1 MFLLVN
7 QGSSRRQTSKPNH
20 FQATRIT
27 SPHLA
32 ARASFPHGVHQQVCK
47 LDKSTRNSISFHPHV
62 IIIIEDQHR
71 NICFLKMNKR
81 RRTSSVASR
90 GTEDDPDD
98 VQPEPTKR
106 RRKLDPSDLC
116 QQLYDVLRNQKREDG
131 TLLCDAFIRVPKRR
145 QEPGYY
151 EVVSNPID
159 LLKVQ
164 QKLKTD
170 EYRDMDDLAADIQ
183 LMVNNAKAFY
193 MRTSPEY
200 KDATELWELCLTTKN
215 RIMDEYEDSEQKG
228 KIILKVGRL
237 ARKVTTRQDD
247 AEDTS
252 ESSTNPD
259 EESMQPYEDL
269 FAAVM
274 TATDPQDNNR
284 PLNTPFQLRPSKK
297 LYPEYYEVIENPVD
311 LKTVARRIQE
321 GAYASLIE
329 MERDLMLMCR
339 NACQFNEPGSQI
351 YKDAKLLKKIIVSA
365 AKKQESN
372 AGGMLPKS
380 MSTVTSTRSKR
391 GRSAV
396 QSLVAATAALAD
408 EDEDESDDEEED
420 VNDGE
425 ESDNPQWQLFQTIK
439 TAPNSQGVRMSEY
452 YWKLPSKR
460 NYPDYYKAIKNPI
473 SLYQIR
479 TKIKK
484 GEYGTVSEVAGD
496 MNIMF
501 ENAKKYNV
509 HTSRLYKCAA
519 KLQKIM
525 QEKVQELLEFDQDS
539 ESDSDSENNLQ
550 QPKLIKRASNVL
562 TRGKYKDNVPLKKRL
577 HVLVKCVMEYVCED
591 GRQPMLMFME
601 KPSKKLYADYYQ
613 IIQEPIDMLGIE
625 ANIKAEKYQSENE
638 LIADFK
644 LMFNNCR
651 QYNEEGSL
659 IYEDANVLEKVL
671 MDKVK
676 ELGPLSES
684 GKPVKSAASTP
695 TRNVGR
701 PKKVVPLHVQK
712 LRTMYDT
719 IKEYHDTKGRQLS
732 QIFMKLP
739 NKNEYPDYYE
749 VIKQPMNM
757 EKIASIL
764 KNNGYDSLDELVSDF
779 ILMFDNAC
787 KYNEPDSQI
796 YKDALILQRLVLQT
810 KVQLS
815 EDDESVPD
823 VAAAVQE
830 ILATIFTALYN
841 HQDEEGRCY
850 SDSMAELPEH
860 DIIDGK
866 KVRGLSLDLI
876 KRRLDRGAYKRLDR
890 FQEDVFTCLER
901 ARKLSRS
908 DSQPFEDSVELQA
921 FFLRTR
927 DDVTRSGDL
936 LHSPALNYTLLNLSE
951 QVADL
956 KRAKLQQELS
966 LPQEEESCDASDVK
980 DVGNVSN
987 VGNTVSGGGVAM
999 SFNQEVYRP
1008 GDFVYVEPTE
1018 RGMELSVM
1026 LIERLWTNAEGQQ
1039 MLYGNVFYRPS
1050 ETYHVASRKFIEKEL
1065 FKSDSHLAVPLAKVA
1080 GRCSVLS
1087 VKDYFRMR
1095 PEGFPEKDVYVCE
1108 SRYSTKARA
1117 FKKIKVWNFDPEHLK
1132 LVPRER
1138 PLETKRVVSVYKE
1151 RLEKH
1156 KEEIA
1161 ELEEGEKL
1169 IEKEKPNVITFNSD
1183 DMENTYFEQYNTCV
1197 GPIKT
1202 GDFVYVATDGGRQQI
1217 SQVDTIWSTKDG
1229 KCFFKGPWLLMPP
1242 EIPHAPTKLFY
1253 KQEIFLSTV
1262 DGTHP
1267 IVAIVGKCAV
1277 LDYGEYVCSRPTEI
1291 PEDDVFICESTYD
1304 EGKNLM
1310 RKLGTEGLKKFNHS
1324 SEVTD
1329 DEIYFFRRP
1338 INPPKEASPLLPKL
1352 ESDILNMGVG
1362 LGVGVGVGVGEDSMD
1377 AGGPPSVG
1385 STEAQPI
1392 LSNIQT
1398 PVSAK
1403 KKATGK
1409 KLVTGYILYSSKM
1422 RTQIT
1427 QNNPESS
1434 FGEIS
1439 RIVGNEW
1446 RKLPAGEKQAWE
1458 ERAIKMNEDGGQIV
1472 NKPVAVMGVGPQPD
1486 QVFECCWDGC
1496 DWQFED
1502 MTDCIDHC
1510 IAEQN
1515 GHVQASFANATA
1527 DVEFQ
1532 CQWRGCG
1539 RTKKSVPPFPSVQRL
1554 ARHVKEVHILKS
1566 NGRVVPPAERSKNYM
1581 ASKGPTILPPM
1592 ETETSAAATQT
1603 SGVPAVKQPEPVFIT
1618 VPPRPSRVLHSD
1630 AYLRYIE
1637 GLNTENRY
1645 ISNWDKQMNAS
1656 AENTQIPDVAKLP
1669 AEWLGNGVG
1678 NHGNVVNALWTLR
1691 DMMMRDVLAINKS
1704 L

>member
-1 MFLLVN
+1 MRSAIYL
-7 QGSSRRQTSKPNH
+7 R
-20 FQATRIT
+20 
-27 SPHLA
+27 
-32 ARASFPHGVHQQVCK
+32 
-47 LDKSTRNSISFHPHV
+47 
-62 IIIIEDQHR
+62 
-71 NICFLKMNKR
+71 MNKR

-90 GTEDDPDD
+90 GTEDDGDD
-98 VQPEPTKR
+98 TPPEPTKR
-106 RRKLDPSDLC
+106 RKKLDPSDLC
-116 QQLYDVLRNQKREDG
+116 QQLYEILRNQKKEDG
-131 TLLCDAFIRVPKRR
+131 SLLCDAFIRVPKRR

-200 KDATELWELCLTTKN
+200 KDATELWELCINTKN
-215 RIMDEYEDSEQKG
+215 RIMEEYEEPEPKG
-228 KIILKVGRL
+228 KLILKVGRL

-252 ESSTNPD
+252 ESSTNLD
-259 EESMQPYEDL
+259 EETMQLFEDL

-274 TATDPQDNNR
+274 TATDPTDNNR
-284 PLNTPFQLRPSKK
+284 PLHIMFQLKPSKK
-297 LYPEYYEVIENPVD
+297 LYPEYYDVIETPID
-311 LKTVARRIQE
+311 LKTIARKIQE
-321 GAYASLIE
+321 GAYSSLGDIE
-329 MERDLMLMCR
+329 KDLMLMCR

-351 YKDAKLLKKIIVSA
+351 YKDAKLLKKIITA
-365 AKKQESN
+365 AARRQDSGFGSGIKI
-372 AGGMLPKS
+372 ATTAP
-380 MSTVTSTRSKR
+380 STRSKR
-391 GRSAV
+391 GSRTMA
-396 QSLVAATAALAD
+396 QSLIAQTASLRD
-408 EDEDESDDEEED
+408 EDDESDDEEEEPAET
-420 VNDGE
+420 E
-425 ESDNPQWQLFQTIK
+425 EADNPQWQLFQTIR
-439 TAPNSQGVRMSEY
+439 TAPNNQGVRMSEY
-452 YWKLPSKR
+452 FWKLPSKR
-460 NYPDYYKAIKNPI
+460 LYPDYYKTIKNPI
-473 SLYQIR
+473 SLLQIR

-484 GEYGTVSEVAGD
+484 CEYGTVSEVAGD

-501 ENAKKYNV
+501 ENAKKYNM
-509 HTSRLYKCAA
+509 HTSRLYKCAV

-539 ESDSDSENNLQ
+539 DSDSESENSSQ
-550 QPKLIKRASNVL
+550 QPKLIKRASNLL
-562 TRGKYKDNVPLKKRL
+562 TRGKYKDNIPLKKRL
-577 HVLVKCVMEYVCED
+577 YALVKCVIEYCED

-601 KPSKKLYADYYQ
+601 KPSKKLYPDYYQ
-613 IIQEPIDMLGIE
+613 VIAEPIDMLAIE
-625 ANIKAEKYQSENE
+625 ANIKAEKYQNENE
-638 LIADFK
+638 LIQDFK

-659 IYEDANVLEKVL
+659 IYEDANILEKVL

-676 ELGPLSES
+676 ELGPLPDNPRS
-684 GKPVKSAASTP
+684 KSSASTP

-701 PKKVVPLHVQK
+701 PKKIVPLHLQK
-712 LRTMYDT
+712 LRTLYDT
-719 IKEYHDTKGRQLS
+719 IKDYHDAKGRQLS
-732 QIFMKLP
+732 LIFMKLP

-749 VIKQPMNM
+749 VIKQPIHM
-757 EKIASIL
+757 EKIASTL
-764 KNNGYDSLDELVSDF
+764 KNNGYDNLDELVSDF

-796 YKDALILQRLVLQT
+796 YKDALILQRLVLQS
-810 KVQLS
+810 KLQLS
-815 EDDESVPD
+815 EDEESVPD
-823 VAAAVQE
+823 VSAAVQE

-860 DIIDGK
+860 DIVDGK

-876 KRRLDRGAYKRLDR
+876 KRRLDRGVYKRLDR

-901 ARKLSRS
+901 ARRLSRT

-927 DDVTRSGDL
+927 DEVTRAGDL
-936 LHSPALNYTLLNLSE
+936 LHSPALNYTLLDLSA
-951 QVADL
+951 QVAEL
-956 KRAKLQQELS
+956 KRIKQQQELN
-966 LPQEEESCDASDVK
+966 LPNEEESCDGNETK
-980 DVGNVSN
+980 DSET
-987 VGNTVSGGGVAM
+987 NTDTNNADNGGSM
-999 SFNQEVYRP
+999 SFNQEVYRA
-1008 GDFVYVEPTE
+1008 GDFTYIEPTE
-1018 RGMELSVM
+1018 RGMEYSVV
-1026 LIERLWTNAEGQQ
+1026 LIERLWTNADGQQ
-1039 MLYGNVFYRPS
+1039 MLYGNLFYRPS
-1050 ETYHVASRKFIEKEL
+1050 ETYHVASRKFLDKEL
-1065 FKSDSHLAVPLAKVA
+1065 FKSDAHVAVPLAKVA
-1080 GRCSVLS
+1080 GRCCVLS
-1087 VKDYFRMR
+1087 VKDYFRMQ
-1095 PEGFPEKDVYVCE
+1095 PEGFLEKDVYVCE

-1117 FKKIKVWNFDPEHLK
+1117 FKKIKVWNFDPDHLT
-1132 LVPRER
+1132 LVPREK
-1138 PLETKRVVSVYKE
+1138 PLEPKRVISVYKE

-1169 IEKEKPNVITFNSD
+1169 MEKERPNVILYNPEDTES
-1183 DMENTYFEQYNTCV
+1183 TYYEQYSTCAGSV
-1197 GPIKT
+1197 KT

-1217 SQVDTIWSTKDG
+1217 AQVDAIWLTKDG
-1229 KCFFKGPWLLMPP
+1229 KCYFKGPWLLMPTDV
-1242 EIPHAPTKLFY
+1242 PHTPTKLFY
-1253 KQEIFLSTV
+1253 KQELFLSTV

-1267 IVAIVGKCAV
+1267 IVAIVGKCSV
-1277 LDYGEYVCSRPTEI
+1277 LDYGEYICSRPTEI
-1291 PEDDVFICESTYD
+1291 PEDDVYICESLYD
-1304 EGKNLM
+1304 ESKSLM
-1310 RKLGTEGLKKFNHS
+1310 KKLSQDGLKKFNHTS
-1324 SEVTD
+1324 AVTE

-1338 INPPKEASPLLPKL
+1338 INPAKVSSDVAQTQSQVKSITPSSAQFEMEASPLLPKL
-1352 ESDILNMGVG
+1352 EPDVLSMGVG

-1385 STEAQPI
+1385 STEAQPV
-1392 LSNIQT
+1392 LSNTQT
-1398 PVSAK
+1398 PVSTK
-1403 KKATGK
+1403 KKTAGK

-1458 ERAIKMNEDGGQIV
+1458 ERAIKMNEDGGQL
-1472 NKPVAVMGVGPQPD
+1472 KGTTTVGTNSTQD
-1486 QVFECCWDGC
+1486 VVYECCWDNC

-1515 GHVQASFANATA
+1515 GHVQSSFVNAPS
-1527 DVEFQ
+1527 DVEYQ

-1566 NGRVVPPAERSKNYM
+1566 HGRIIPPSERSRNYM
-1581 ASKGPTILPPM
+1581 PSKGPTVLPPM

-1603 SGVPAVKQPEPVFIT
+1603 SSLPATKQPEPMFVA

-1637 GLNTENRY
+1637 GLNVENRY
-1645 ISNWDKQMNAS
+1645 ISNWDKQMNANPD
-1656 AENTQIPDVAKLP
+1656 NTQIPDVTKLP

-1691 DMMMRDVLAINKS
+1691 NMMMRDVLAINKT

>member
-1 MFLLVN
+1 
-7 QGSSRRQTSKPNH
+7 
-20 FQATRIT
+20 
-27 SPHLA
+27 
-32 ARASFPHGVHQQVCK
+32 
-47 LDKSTRNSISFHPHV
+47 
-62 IIIIEDQHR
+62 
-71 NICFLKMNKR
+71 MNKR

-90 GTEDDPDD
+90 GTEDDGDD
-98 VQPEPTKR
+98 IPPEPTKR
-106 RRKLDPSDLC
+106 RKKIDPSDLC
-116 QQLYDVLRNQKREDG
+116 QQLYDVLRNQKKEDG

-151 EVVSNPID
+151 EVVTNPID

-200 KDATELWELCLTTKN
+200 KDATELWELCINTKN
-215 RIMDEYEDSEQKG
+215 RIMEEYEDPEPKG
-228 KIILKVGRL
+228 KLILKVGRL
-237 ARKVTTRQDD
+237 ARKATTKQED

-259 EESMQPYEDL
+259 EETMQQFEDL

-274 TATDPQDNNR
+274 TATDPADNNR
-284 PLNTPFQLRPSKK
+284 PLHTMFQLKPSKK
-297 LYPEYYEVIENPVD
+297 LYPEYYDVIETPVD
-311 LKTVARRIQE
+311 LKTVARKIQE
-321 GAYASLIE
+321 GAYSSITD
-329 MERDLMLMCR
+329 MEKDLMLMCR

-351 YKDAKLLKKIIVSA
+351 YKDAKLLKKIITA
-365 AKKQESN
+365 AARKQDIGLS
-372 AGGMLPKS
+372 
-380 MSTVTSTRSKR
+380 STVPKIATTAPSTRSKR
-391 GRSAV
+391 GSRTMA
-396 QSLVAATAALAD
+396 QSLIAQTATLPD
-408 EDEDESDDEEED
+408 EDEESDDEEDEPAET
-420 VNDGE
+420 E
-425 ESDNPQWQLFQTIK
+425 EADNPQWQLFQTIR
-439 TAPNSQGVRMSEY
+439 TAPNNQGVRMSEY
-452 YWKLPSKR
+452 FWKLPSKR
-460 NYPDYYKAIKNPI
+460 LYPDYYKTIKNPI
-473 SLYQIR
+473 SLLQIR

-501 ENAKKYNV
+501 ENAKKYNI
-509 HTSRLYKCAA
+509 HTSRLYKCAV

-525 QEKVQELLEFDQDS
+525 QEKVHELLEFDQDS
-539 ESDSDSENNLQ
+539 DSDSEFENSSH
-550 QPKLIKRASNVL
+550 QPKLIKRASNLL
-562 TRGKYKDNVPLKKRL
+562 TRGKYKDNIPLKKRL
-577 HVLVKCVMEYVCED
+577 YALVKCVIEYVCED

-601 KPSKKLYADYYQ
+601 KPSKKLYPDYYQ
-613 IIQEPIDMLGIE
+613 VIAEPIDMLAIE

-638 LIADFK
+638 LIQDFK

-659 IYEDANVLEKVL
+659 IYEDANTLERVL

-676 ELGPLSES
+676 ELGPLPETP
-684 GKPVKSAASTP
+684 KPTKSSASTP

-701 PKKVVPLHVQK
+701 PKKVVPLHLQK
-712 LRTMYDT
+712 LKTMYDT
-719 IKEYHDTKGRQLS
+719 IKDYHDAKGRQLS
-732 QIFMKLP
+732 LIFMKLP

-757 EKIASIL
+757 EKIASAL
-764 KNNGYDSLDELVSDF
+764 KNNGYENLDELVSDF

-810 KVQLS
+810 KLQLS
-815 EDDESVPD
+815 EDEESVPD
-823 VAAAVQE
+823 VSAAVQE

-860 DIIDGK
+860 DIVDGK
-866 KVRGLSLDLI
+866 KIRGLSLDLI
-876 KRRLDRGAYKRLDR
+876 KRRLDRGVYKRLDR

-901 ARKLSRS
+901 ARRLSRT

-927 DDVTRSGDL
+927 DEVTRGGDL
-936 LHSPALNYTLLNLSE
+936 LHSPALNYTLLDLSA
-951 QVADL
+951 QVAEL
-956 KRAKLQQELS
+956 KRVKQQQELS
-966 LPQEEESCDASDVK
+966 LPNEDESCDGNETKDSETNTNTEGSNSD
-980 DVGNVSN
+980 N
-987 VGNTVSGGGVAM
+987 GGSM
-999 SFNQEVYRP
+999 SFNQEVYRA
-1008 GDFVYVEPTE
+1008 GDFAYIEPTE
-1018 RGMELSVM
+1018 RGMEYSVV
-1026 LIERLWTNAEGQQ
+1026 LIERLWTNTE
-1039 MLYGNVFYRPS
+1039 
-1050 ETYHVASRKFIEKEL
+1050 
-1065 FKSDSHLAVPLAKVA
+1065 D
-1080 GRCSVLS
+1080 
-1087 VKDYFRMR
+1087 
-1095 PEGFPEKDVYVCE
+1095 
-1108 SRYSTKARA
+1108 
-1117 FKKIKVWNFDPEHLK
+1117 HLK
-1132 LVPRER
+1132 LIPREKS
-1138 PLETKRVVSVYKE
+1138 LEPKRVISVYKE

-1169 IEKEKPNVITFNSD
+1169 TEKERPNVILYNPD
-1183 DMENTYFEQYNTCV
+1183 DAENTYYEQYNTCAGSV
-1197 GPIKT
+1197 KT

-1217 SQVDTIWSTKDG
+1217 AQIDAIWSTKDG
-1229 KCFFKGPWLLMPP
+1229 KCYFKGPWLLMPA
-1242 EIPHAPTKLFY
+1242 EVPHAPTKLFY
-1253 KQEIFLSTV
+1253 KQELFLSTV

-1277 LDYGEYVCSRPTEI
+1277 LDYGEYICSRPTEI
-1291 PEDDVFICESTYD
+1291 PEDDVYICESLYD
-1304 EGKNLM
+1304 ESKSLM
-1310 RKLGTEGLKKFNHS
+1310 KKLGQEGLKKFNHNS
-1324 SEVTD
+1324 AVTE

-1338 INPPKEASPLLPKL
+1338 INPAKIPGDVAQTQNQVKSVTPSSAQFEMEASPLLPKL
-1352 ESDILNMGVG
+1352 EPDVLGMGVG

-1385 STEAQPI
+1385 SAEAQPV
-1392 LSNIQT
+1392 LSNTQT
-1398 PVSAK
+1398 PVSTK
-1403 KKATGK
+1403 KKNMPAYTFFVFAPFKLCHLTLERQLDVLPLKKTAGK

-1458 ERAIKMNEDGGQIV
+1458 ERAIKMNEDGGQLKGNNV
-1472 NKPVAVMGVGPQPD
+1472 SVGTNALQD
-1486 QVFECCWDGC
+1486 VVYECCWDNC

-1515 GHVQASFANATA
+1515 GHVQSSFINAAS

-1566 NGRVVPPAERSKNYM
+1566 NGRIIPPSERSKNYM

-1603 SGVPAVKQPEPVFIT
+1603 SNISGAKQPEPMFVA

-1637 GLNTENRY
+1637 ALNVENRY
-1645 ISNWDKQMNAS
+1645 ISNWDKQMNANPD
-1656 AENTQIPDVAKLP
+1656 NTQIPDVTKLP

-1691 DMMMRDVLAINKS
+1691 NMMMRDVLAINKT

>member
-1 MFLLVN
+1 MVRYIRMGNTLLL
-7 QGSSRRQTSKPNH
+7 T
-20 FQATRIT
+20 
-27 SPHLA
+27 
-32 ARASFPHGVHQQVCK
+32 
-47 LDKSTRNSISFHPHV
+47 
-62 IIIIEDQHR
+62 
-71 NICFLKMNKR
+71 MNKR

-90 GTEDDPDD
+90 GTEDDGDD
-98 VQPEPTKR
+98 IPREPTKR
-106 RRKLDPSDLC
+106 RKKLDPSDLC
-116 QQLYDVLRNQKREDG
+116 QQLYDVLRNQKKEDG

-151 EVVSNPID
+151 EVVTNPID

-200 KDATELWELCLTTKN
+200 KDATELWELCVNTKN
-215 RIMDEYEDSEQKG
+215 RIMEEYEDPEPKG
-228 KIILKVGRL
+228 KLILKVARL
-237 ARKVTTRQDD
+237 ARKATLKQED

-259 EESMQPYEDL
+259 EETMQQFEDL

-274 TATDPQDNNR
+274 TATDPADNNR
-284 PLNTPFQLRPSKK
+284 PLHTMFQLKPSKK
-297 LYPEYYEVIENPVD
+297 LYPEYYDVIETPVD
-311 LKTVARRIQE
+311 LKTVARKIQE
-321 GAYASLIE
+321 GAYNTISD
-329 MERDLMLMCR
+329 MEKDLMLMCR

-351 YKDAKLLKKIIVSA
+351 YKDAKLLKKIITA
-365 AKKQESN
+365 ATRKQDTGISSN
-372 AGGMLPKS
+372 IPKIA
-380 MSTVTSTRSKR
+380 TTAPSTRSKR
-391 GRSAV
+391 GSRTMA
-396 QSLVAATAALAD
+396 QSLIAQTASLPD
-408 EDEDESDDEEED
+408 EDEESDDEEEEPAET
-420 VNDGE
+420 E
-425 ESDNPQWQLFQTIK
+425 EADNPQWQLFQTIR
-439 TAPNSQGVRMSEY
+439 TAPNNQGVRMSEY
-452 YWKLPSKR
+452 FWKLPSKR
-460 NYPDYYKAIKNPI
+460 LYPDYYKMIKNPI
-473 SLYQIR
+473 SLLQIR

-501 ENAKKYNV
+501 ENAKKYNI
-509 HTSRLYKCAA
+509 HTSRLYKCAV

-539 ESDSDSENNLQ
+539 DSDSEFENSSH
-550 QPKLIKRASNVL
+550 QPKLIKRASNLL
-562 TRGKYKDNVPLKKRL
+562 TRGKYKDNIPLKKRL
-577 HVLVKCVMEYVCED
+577 YALVKCVMEYVCED

-601 KPSKKLYADYYQ
+601 KPSKKLYPDYYQ
-613 IIQEPIDMLGIE
+613 VIAEPIDMLAIE

-638 LIADFK
+638 LIQDFK

-659 IYEDANVLEKVL
+659 IYEDANTLERVL

-676 ELGPLSES
+676 ELGPLPDTP
-684 GKPVKSAASTP
+684 KPTKSSASTP

-701 PKKVVPLHVQK
+701 PKKVVPLHLQK
-712 LRTMYDT
+712 LKTMYDT
-719 IKEYHDTKGRQLS
+719 IKDYHDAKGRQLS
-732 QIFMKLP
+732 LIFMKLP

-757 EKIASIL
+757 EKIASTL
-764 KNNGYDSLDELVSDF
+764 KNNGYDNLDELVSDF

-810 KVQLS
+810 KLQLS
-815 EDDESVPD
+815 EDEESVPD
-823 VAAAVQE
+823 VSAAVQE

-860 DIIDGK
+860 DIIDEK

-876 KRRLDRGAYKRLDR
+876 KRRLDRGVYKRLDR

-901 ARKLSRS
+901 ARRLSRT

-927 DDVTRSGDL
+927 DEVTRGGDL
-936 LHSPALNYTLLNLSE
+936 LHSPALNYTLLDLST
-951 QVADL
+951 QVAEL
-956 KRAKLQQELS
+956 KRAKQQQELS
-966 LPQEEESCDASDVK
+966 LPNEDESCDGNEAKDAETNTSTERNNSD
-980 DVGNVSN
+980 N
-987 VGNTVSGGGVAM
+987 GGSM
-999 SFNQEVYRP
+999 SFNQEVYRA
-1008 GDFVYVEPTE
+1008 GDFAYIEPTE
-1018 RGMELSVM
+1018 RGMEYSVV

-1039 MLYGNVFYRPS
+1039 MLYGNLFYRPS
-1050 ETYHVASRKFIEKEL
+1050 ETYHVASRKFLDKEL
-1065 FKSDSHLAVPLAKVA
+1065 FKSDAHVAVPLAKVA
-1080 GRCSVLS
+1080 GRCCVLS
-1087 VKDYFRMR
+1087 VKDYFRMQ
-1095 PEGFPEKDVYVCE
+1095 PEGFIEKDVYVCE

-1117 FKKIKVWNFDPEHLK
+1117 FKKIKVWNFDPDHLK
-1132 LVPRER
+1132 LISREK
-1138 PLETKRVVSVYKE
+1138 PLEPKRVISVYKE

-1169 IEKEKPNVITFNSD
+1169 TEKERPNVILYNPEDT
-1183 DMENTYFEQYNTCV
+1183 ENTYYEQYNTCAGSV
-1197 GPIKT
+1197 KT

-1217 SQVDTIWSTKDG
+1217 AQIDAIWSTKDG
-1229 KCFFKGPWLLMPP
+1229 KCYFKGPWLLMPA
-1242 EIPHAPTKLFY
+1242 EVPHTPTKLFY
-1253 KQEIFLSTV
+1253 KQELFLSTV

-1277 LDYGEYVCSRPTEI
+1277 LDYGEYICSRPTEI
-1291 PEDDVFICESTYD
+1291 PEDDIYICESLYD
-1304 EGKNLM
+1304 ESKSLM
-1310 RKLGTEGLKKFNHS
+1310 KKLGQEGLKKLNHS
-1324 SEVTD
+1324 SAVTE

-1338 INPPKEASPLLPKL
+1338 INPAKVPGDVAQTQNQVKSVTPSSTQFEMEASPLLPKL
-1352 ESDILNMGVG
+1352 EPDVLGMGVG

-1385 STEAQPI
+1385 SAEAQPV
-1392 LSNIQT
+1392 LSNTQT
-1398 PVSAK
+1398 PVSTK
-1403 KKATGK
+1403 KKTAGK

-1458 ERAIKMNEDGGQIV
+1458 ERAIKMNEDGGQLKG
-1472 NKPVAVMGVGPQPD
+1472 NAVSVGTNALQD
-1486 QVFECCWDGC
+1486 VVYECCWDNC

-1515 GHVQASFANATA
+1515 GHVQSSFVNAAS

-1566 NGRVVPPAERSKNYM
+1566 NGRIIPPLERSKNYM
-1581 ASKGPTILPPM
+1581 ASKGPTVLPPM

-1603 SGVPAVKQPEPVFIT
+1603 SNIPVVKQPEPMFVA

-1637 GLNTENRY
+1637 ALNVENRY
-1645 ISNWDKQMNAS
+1645 ISNWDKQMNANPD
-1656 AENTQIPDVAKLP
+1656 NTQIPDVTKLP
-1669 AEWLGNGVG
+1669 VEWLGNGVQPWKCG
-1678 NHGNVVNALWTLR
+1678 ECLMDAQKHDDARCV
-1691 DMMMRDVLAINKS
+1691 S
-1704 L
+1704 HQ

>member
-1 MFLLVN
+1 MFQKLVYKKYFSHI
-7 QGSSRRQTSKPNH
+7 GLP
-20 FQATRIT
+20 
-27 SPHLA
+27 
-32 ARASFPHGVHQQVCK
+32 
-47 LDKSTRNSISFHPHV
+47 
-62 IIIIEDQHR
+62 
-71 NICFLKMNKR
+71 KMNKR

-90 GTEDDPDD
+90 GTEDDGDD
-98 VQPEPTKR
+98 IPPEPTKR
-106 RRKLDPSDLC
+106 RKKLDPSDLC
-116 QQLYDVLRNQKREDG
+116 QQLYDVLRNQKKEDG
-131 TLLCDAFIRVPKRR
+131 SLLCDAFIRVPKRR

-170 EYRDMDDLAADIQ
+170 EYRDMDDLSADIQ
-183 LMVNNAKAFY
+183 LMVSNAKAFY
-193 MRTSPEY
+193 MRTSAEY
-200 KDATELWELCLTTKN
+200 KDATDLWELCVNTRN
-215 RIMDEYEDSEQKG
+215 RIMEEYEDSEPKG
-228 KIILKVGRL
+228 KLILKVNRL
-237 ARKVTTRQDD
+237 GRKVAVKQDD

-259 EESMQPYEDL
+259 DETMQLFEDL
-269 FAAVM
+269 FATVM
-274 TATDPQDNNR
+274 SATDPTDSMR
-284 PLNTPFQLRPSKK
+284 PLHPMFQLKPSKK
-297 LYPEYYEVIENPVD
+297 LYPEYYEVIDQPID
-311 LKTVARRIQE
+311 LKTVARKIQE
-321 GAYASLIE
+321 GIYTSISDMEKDLI
-329 MERDLMLMCR
+329 LMCS
-339 NACQFNEPGSQI
+339 NACHFNEPGSQI
-351 YKDAKLLKKIIVSA
+351 YKDAKLLKKIITAA
-365 AKKQESN
+365 AKKQDSGLSSSISKFN
-372 AGGMLPKS
+372 ASAP
-380 MSTVTSTRSKR
+380 STRSKR
-391 GRSAV
+391 GSRSMA
-396 QSLVAATAALAD
+396 QSLISQTANLLD
-408 EDEDESDDEEED
+408 EDEESDDEEKEFAET
-420 VNDGE
+420 E
-425 ESDNPQWQLFQTIK
+425 EADNPQWQLFQTIR
-439 TAPNSQGVRMSEY
+439 TAPNNQGIRMSEY
-452 YWKLPSKR
+452 FWKLPSR
-460 NYPDYYKAIKNPI
+460 RSYPDYYKTIKNPI
-473 SLYQIR
+473 SLLQIR
-479 TKIKK
+479 GKIKK

-501 ENAKKYNV
+501 ENAKRYNM
-509 HTSRLYKCAA
+509 HTSRLYKCAV
-519 KLQKIM
+519 KLQKLM
-525 QEKVQELLEFDQDS
+525 QDKVQELLEFDQDS
-539 ESDSDSENNLQ
+539 DSDSESENSSQ
-550 QPKLIKRASNVL
+550 QPRLIKRASNLL
-562 TRGKYKDNVPLKKRL
+562 TRGKYKDNIPLKKRL
-577 HVLVKCVMEYVCED
+577 YTLVKCVIEYVCED

-601 KPSKKLYADYYQ
+601 KPSKKLYPDYYQ
-613 IIQEPIDMLGIE
+613 VIAEPIDMLAIE

-638 LIADFK
+638 LIQDFK

-659 IYEDANVLEKVL
+659 IYEDANILERVL
-671 MDKVK
+671 MDKVR
-676 ELGPLSES
+676 ELGPLPDPH
-684 GKPVKSAASTP
+684 KTKSSASTP

-719 IKEYHDTKGRQLS
+719 IKDYHDVKGRQLS
-732 QIFMKLP
+732 LIFMKLP

-757 EKIASIL
+757 EKIASTL
-764 KNNGYDSLDELVSDF
+764 KNNGYENLDELVSDF

-810 KVQLS
+810 KLQLS
-815 EDDESVPD
+815 EDEESVPD
-823 VAAAVQE
+823 VSAAVQE

-866 KVRGLSLDLI
+866 KIRGLSLDLI
-876 KRRLDRGAYKRLDR
+876 KRRLDRGVYRRLDR

-901 ARKLSRS
+901 ARRLSRT

-927 DDVTRSGDL
+927 DEVTRNGDL
-936 LHSPALNYTLLNLSE
+936 LHSPALNYTLLDLST
-951 QVADL
+951 QVAEL
-956 KRAKLQQELS
+956 KRVKLQQELS
-966 LPQEEESCDASDVK
+966 LSNEDESFDGNDTK
-980 DVGNVSN
+980 DSETNTVAEGSN
-987 VGNTVSGGGVAM
+987 VDSGSSM
-999 SFNQEVYRP
+999 SFNQEIYRA
-1008 GDFVYVEPTE
+1008 GDFAYIEPSE
-1018 RGMELSVM
+1018 RGMEYSVV

-1039 MLYGNVFYRPS
+1039 MLYGNLFYRPS
-1050 ETYHVASRKFIEKEL
+1050 ETYHVASRKFLDKEL
-1065 FKSDSHLAVPLAKVA
+1065 FKSDAHVAVPLAKVA
-1080 GRCSVLS
+1080 GRCCVLS
-1087 VKDYFRMR
+1087 VKDYFRMQ
-1095 PEGFPEKDVYVCE
+1095 PEGFQEKDVYVCE

-1117 FKKIKVWNFDPEHLK
+1117 FKKIKVWNFDPDHLK
-1132 LVPRER
+1132 LIPRDK
-1138 PLETKRVVSVYKE
+1138 PLEPKRVISVYKE

-1169 IEKEKPNVITFNSD
+1169 TEKERPNVILYNQD
-1183 DMENTYFEQYNTCV
+1183 DPENTYYEQYNTCGGCV
-1197 GPIKT
+1197 KT
-1202 GDFVYVATDGGRQQI
+1202 GDFAYVATDGGRQQI
-1217 SQVDTIWSTKDG
+1217 AQVDAIWSTKDG
-1229 KCFFKGPWLLMPP
+1229 KCYFKGPWLLTPL
-1242 EIPHAPTKLFY
+1242 ETPHTPTKLFY
-1253 KQEIFLSTV
+1253 KQELFLSTV

-1267 IVAIVGKCAV
+1267 VVAIVGKCAV
-1277 LDYGEYVCSRPTEI
+1277 LDYAEYICSRPTEI
-1291 PEDDVFICESTYD
+1291 PEDDVYICESLYD
-1304 EGKNLM
+1304 ESKNLM
-1310 RKLGTEGLKKFNHS
+1310 RKLGQDGLKKFNHTS
-1324 SEVTD
+1324 AVIE

-1338 INPPKEASPLLPKL
+1338 INPAKVHGDVAQTQNQAKSVTTSSAQFEMDASPLLPKL
-1352 ESDILNMGVG
+1352 DPDVLGMGVG
-1362 LGVGVGVGVGEDSMD
+1362 LGVGVGVGLGDDSMD

-1385 STEAQPI
+1385 SAEAQPV
-1392 LSNIQT
+1392 LSNTQT
-1398 PVSAK
+1398 PVSSK
-1403 KKATGK
+1403 KKTTGK

-1458 ERAIKMNEDGGQIV
+1458 ERAIKMNEDGGQLKGTTTNSANVIQDV
-1472 NKPVAVMGVGPQPD
+1472 VY
-1486 QVFECCWDGC
+1486 ECCWDNC

-1510 IAEQN
+1510 IAEQS
-1515 GHVQASFANATA
+1515 GHVQSSFLNASS

-1566 NGRVVPPAERSKNYM
+1566 NGRIIPPTERSKNYM
-1581 ASKGPTILPPM
+1581 ASRGPTILPPM

-1603 SGVPAVKQPEPVFIT
+1603 SNLPIVKQPEPMFVA

-1637 GLNTENRY
+1637 GLNVENRY
-1645 ISNWDKQMNAS
+1645 ISNWDKQMNANPD
-1656 AENTQIPDVAKLP
+1656 NTQIPDVTKLP

-1691 DMMMRDVLAINKS
+1691 NMMMRDVLAINKT

>member
-1 MFLLVN
+1 
-7 QGSSRRQTSKPNH
+7 
-20 FQATRIT
+20 
-27 SPHLA
+27 
-32 ARASFPHGVHQQVCK
+32 
-47 LDKSTRNSISFHPHV
+47 
-62 IIIIEDQHR
+62 
-71 NICFLKMNKR
+71 MNKR

-116 QQLYDVLRNQKREDG
+116 QQLYDVLRSQKREDG

-200 KDATELWELCLTTKN
+200 KDATELWELCLNTKN
-215 RIMDEYEDSEQKG
+215 RIMEEYEDSEPKG

-274 TATDPQDNNR
+274 VATNPQDNNR
-284 PLNTPFQLRPSKK
+284 PLHIPFQLKPSKK
-297 LYPEYYEVIENPVD
+297 LYPEYYEIIENPVD
-311 LKTVARRIQE
+311 LKTIARRIQE
-321 GAYASLIE
+321 GAYAGLIE

-351 YKDAKLLKKIIVSA
+351 YKDAKMLKKIIVSA
-365 AKKQESN
+365 AKKQESS
-372 AGGMLPKS
+372 ATGMVPKLT
-380 MSTVTSTRSKR
+380 STATSTRSKR
-391 GRSAV
+391 GRSAG

-408 EDEDESDDEEED
+408 EDEDESDDEEEEA
-420 VNDGE
+420 NDGE
-425 ESDNPQWQLFQTIK
+425 ESDNPHWQLFQTIK
-439 TAPNSQGVRMSEY
+439 TATNSQGIRMSEY
-452 YWKLPSKR
+452 YWKLPSR
-460 NYPDYYKAIKNPI
+460 RLYPDYYKAIKNPI

-601 KPSKKLYADYYQ
+601 KPSKKLYPDYYQ

-625 ANIKAEKYQSENE
+625 ANIKAEKYQNENE

-676 ELGPLSES
+676 ELGPLPELV
-684 GKPVKSAASTP
+684 KPVKSAASTP

-719 IKEYHDTKGRQLS
+719 IKDYHDAKGRQLS

-757 EKIASIL
+757 EKIASTL
-764 KNNGYDSLDELVSDF
+764 KNNGYDNLDDLVSDF

-860 DIIDGK
+860 DMVEGK

-876 KRRLDRGAYKRLDR
+876 KRRLDRGVYKRLDR
-890 FQEDVFTCLER
+890 FQEDVFSCLER

-936 LHSPALNYTLLNLSE
+936 LHSPALNYTLLDLSA

-956 KRAKLQQELS
+956 KRTKLQQELA
-966 LPQEEESCDASDVK
+966 LPQEEESCDAVDVK
-980 DVGNVSN
+980 DVGNASS
-987 VGNTVSGGGVAM
+987 VGGSSVGDGGATM
-999 SFNQEVYRP
+999 SFNQEVYRA
-1008 GDFVYVEPTE
+1008 GDFAYVEPTE
-1018 RGMELSVM
+1018 RGMELSVIR
-1026 LIERLWTNAEGQQ
+1026 IERLWTNAEGQQ

-1065 FKSDSHLAVPLAKVA
+1065 FKSDSHLAVPLSKVA
-1080 GRCSVLS
+1080 GRCCVLS

-1117 FKKIKVWNFDPEHLK
+1117 FKKIKVWNFDPDHLK

-1138 PLETKRVVSVYKE
+1138 PLEPKRVVSVYKE

-1169 IEKEKPNVITFNSD
+1169 IEKEKPNVITFNPD
-1183 DMENTYFEQYNTCV
+1183 DTENTYYEQYNTCV

-1217 SQVDTIWSTKDG
+1217 SQVDALWSTKDG
-1229 KCFFKGPWLLMPP
+1229 KCFFKGPWLLMPS

-1253 KQEIFLSTV
+1253 KQELFLSTV

-1304 EGKNLM
+1304 EVKNLM
-1310 RKLGTEGLKKFNHS
+1310 RKLGPEGLKKFNHS
-1324 SEVTD
+1324 SVVTD

-1338 INPPKEASPLLPKL
+1338 INPAK
-1352 ESDILNMGVG
+1352 V
-1362 LGVGVGVGVGEDSMD
+1362 
-1377 AGGPPSVG
+1377 PSEV
-1385 STEAQPI
+1385 AQAQ
-1392 LSNIQT
+1392 IQVKAVIPAT
-1398 PVSAK
+1398 AHFEM
-1403 KKATGK
+1403 KATGK

-1458 ERAIKMNEDGGQIV
+1458 ERAIKMNEDGGQTGS
-1472 NKPVAVMGVGPQPD
+1472 KPVTVVGVGQQPD

-1515 GHVQASFANATA
+1515 GHVQASFANASS

-1592 ETETSAAATQT
+1592 ETETLAAATQT
-1603 SGVPAVKQPEPVFIT
+1603 SVIPTIKQPEPVFIT

-1645 ISNWDKQMNAS
+1645 ISNWDKQMNAN

>member
-1 MFLLVN
+1 
-7 QGSSRRQTSKPNH
+7 
-20 FQATRIT
+20 
-27 SPHLA
+27 
-32 ARASFPHGVHQQVCK
+32 
-47 LDKSTRNSISFHPHV
+47 
-62 IIIIEDQHR
+62 
-71 NICFLKMNKR
+71 MNKR

-90 GTEDDPDD
+90 GTEDDGDD
-98 VQPEPTKR
+98 IPPEPTKR
-106 RRKLDPSDLC
+106 RKKLDPSDLC
-116 QQLYDVLRNQKREDG
+116 QQLYDVLRNQKKEDG

-170 EYRDMDDLAADIQ
+170 EYRDMDDLAADIH

-200 KDATELWELCLTTKN
+200 KDATELWELCVNTKN
-215 RIMDEYEDSEQKG
+215 RITEEYEDPEPKG
-228 KIILKVGRL
+228 KLILKVGRL
-237 ARKVTTRQDD
+237 ARKAAARQDD

-252 ESSTNPD
+252 ESSANLD
-259 EESMQPYEDL
+259 EETMQLFEDL

-274 TATDPQDNNR
+274 TATDPTDNNR
-284 PLNTPFQLRPSKK
+284 PLHIMFQLKPSKK
-297 LYPEYYEVIENPVD
+297 LYPEYYDVIETPID
-311 LKTVARRIQE
+311 LKTIARKIQE
-321 GAYASLIE
+321 GAYSSIGD
-329 MERDLMLMCR
+329 MEKDLMLMCR

-351 YKDAKLLKKIIVSA
+351 YKDAKLLKKIITA
-365 AKKQESN
+365 AARRQDGGLGSN
-372 AGGMLPKS
+372 TPK
-380 MSTVTSTRSKR
+380 TATTAPSTRSKR
-391 GRSAV
+391 GSRTMA
-396 QSLVAATAALAD
+396 QSLIAQTAALVD
-408 EDEDESDDEEED
+408 EDDESDDEEEEPAET
-420 VNDGE
+420 E
-425 ESDNPQWQLFQTIK
+425 EADNPQWQLFQTIR
-439 TAPNSQGVRMSEY
+439 TAPNNQGVRMSEY
-452 YWKLPSKR
+452 FWKLPSKR
-460 NYPDYYKAIKNPI
+460 LYPDYYKMIKNPI
-473 SLYQIR
+473 SLLQIR

-501 ENAKKYNV
+501 ENAKKYNI
-509 HTSRLYKCAA
+509 HTSRLYKCAV

-539 ESDSDSENNLQ
+539 DSDSESENSSY
-550 QPKLIKRASNVL
+550 QPKLIKRASNLL
-562 TRGKYKDNVPLKKRL
+562 TRGKYKDNIPLKKRL
-577 HVLVKCVMEYVCED
+577 YTLVKCVIEYVCED

-601 KPSKKLYADYYQ
+601 KPSKKLYPDYYQ
-613 IIQEPIDMLGIE
+613 VIAEPIDMLAIE
-625 ANIKAEKYQSENE
+625 ANIKAEKYQNESE
-638 LIADFK
+638 LIQDFK

-659 IYEDANVLEKVL
+659 IYEDANTLEKVL

-676 ELGPLSES
+676 ELGPLPDTS
-684 GKPVKSAASTP
+684 KSKSTASTP

-701 PKKVVPLHVQK
+701 PKKIVPLHLQK
-712 LRTMYDT
+712 LRTLYDT
-719 IKEYHDTKGRQLS
+719 IKDYHDAKGRQLS
-732 QIFMKLP
+732 LIFMKLP

-749 VIKQPMNM
+749 VIKQPIHM

-764 KNNGYDSLDELVSDF
+764 KNNGYENLDELVSDF

-796 YKDALILQRLVLQT
+796 YKDALILQRLVLQS
-810 KVQLS
+810 KLQLS
-815 EDDESVPD
+815 EDEESVPD
-823 VAAAVQE
+823 VSAAVQE

-860 DIIDGK
+860 DVIDGK
-866 KVRGLSLDLI
+866 KIRGLSLDLI
-876 KRRLDRGAYKRLDR
+876 KRRLDRGVYKRLDR

-901 ARKLSRS
+901 ARRLSRT

-927 DDVTRSGDL
+927 DDATRAGDL
-936 LHSPALNYTLLNLSE
+936 LHSPALNYTLLDLSS
-951 QVADL
+951 QVAEL
-956 KRAKLQQELS
+956 KRIKQQQELN
-966 LPQEEESCDASDVK
+966 LPNEDESCDGNETKDSETNTNTETNNSD
-980 DVGNVSN
+980 N
-987 VGNTVSGGGVAM
+987 GGSM
-999 SFNQEVYRP
+999 SFNQEIYRA
-1008 GDFVYVEPTE
+1008 GDFAYIEPSE
-1018 RGMELSVM
+1018 RGMEYSVV

-1039 MLYGNVFYRPS
+1039 MLYGNLFYRPS
-1050 ETYHVASRKFIEKEL
+1050 ETYHVASRKFLDKEL
-1065 FKSDSHLAVPLAKVA
+1065 FKSDAHVAIPLAKVA
-1080 GRCSVLS
+1080 GRCCVLS
-1087 VKDYFRMR
+1087 VKDYFRMQ
-1095 PEGFPEKDVYVCE
+1095 PEGFLEKDVYVCE

-1117 FKKIKVWNFDPEHLK
+1117 FKKIKVWNFDPDHLK
-1132 LVPRER
+1132 LIPREKL
-1138 PLETKRVVSVYKE
+1138 LEPKRVISVYKE

-1169 IEKEKPNVITFNSD
+1169 MEKEKPVSINLLYLSHSLKLSIFICPVIISITLFNTFNTCYIQNVILYNPEDT
-1183 DMENTYFEQYNTCV
+1183 ENTYYEQYNTCAGSV
-1197 GPIKT
+1197 KT

-1217 SQVDTIWSTKDG
+1217 AQIDAIWSTKDG
-1229 KCFFKGPWLLMPP
+1229 KCYFKGPWLLMPT
-1242 EIPHAPTKLFY
+1242 EVPHTPTKLFY
-1253 KQEIFLSTV
+1253 KQELFLSTV

-1277 LDYGEYVCSRPTEI
+1277 LDYGEYICSRPTEI
-1291 PEDDVFICESTYD
+1291 PEDDIYICESLYD
-1304 EGKNLM
+1304 ESKSLI
-1310 RKLGTEGLKKFNHS
+1310 RKLSQEGLKKFNHTS
-1324 SEVTD
+1324 AVTE
-1329 DEIYFFRRP
+1329 DEIYFFRRA
-1338 INPPKEASPLLPKL
+1338 INPAKEASPLLPKL
-1352 ESDILNMGVG
+1352 EPDVLSMGVG

-1385 STEAQPI
+1385 STEAQPV
-1392 LSNIQT
+1392 LSNTQT
-1398 PVSAK
+1398 PVSTK
-1403 KKATGK
+1403 KKTAGK

-1458 ERAIKMNEDGGQIV
+1458 ERAIKMNEDGGQLKGTTTIGTNAMQDV
-1472 NKPVAVMGVGPQPD
+1472 VY
-1486 QVFECCWDGC
+1486 ECCWDNC

-1515 GHVQASFANATA
+1515 GHVQSSFTNAPSGEYDPRRIIAATIVNRKIINANIA
-1527 DVEFQ
+1527 DVEYQ

-1566 NGRVVPPAERSKNYM
+1566 HGRIIPPSERSRNYM
-1581 ASKGPTILPPM
+1581 PSKGPTILPPM

-1603 SGVPAVKQPEPVFIT
+1603 NSLPATKQPEPMFVA

-1637 GLNTENRY
+1637 GLNVENRY
-1645 ISNWDKQMNAS
+1645 ISNWDKQMNANPD
-1656 AENTQIPDVAKLP
+1656 NTQIPDVTKLP

-1691 DMMMRDVLAINKS
+1691 NMMMRDVLAINKT

>member
-1 MFLLVN
+1 
-7 QGSSRRQTSKPNH
+7 
-20 FQATRIT
+20 
-27 SPHLA
+27 
-32 ARASFPHGVHQQVCK
+32 
-47 LDKSTRNSISFHPHV
+47 
-62 IIIIEDQHR
+62 
-71 NICFLKMNKR
+71 MNKR

-90 GTEDDPDD
+90 GTEDDGDD
-98 VQPEPTKR
+98 IPPEPTKR
-106 RRKLDPSDLC
+106 RKKLDPSDLC
-116 QQLYDVLRNQKREDG
+116 QQLYDVLRNQKKEDG

-170 EYRDMDDLAADIQ
+170 EYRDMDDLAADIH

-200 KDATELWELCLTTKN
+200 KDATELWELCVNTKN
-215 RIMDEYEDSEQKG
+215 RITEEYEDPEPKG
-228 KIILKVGRL
+228 KLILKVGRL
-237 ARKVTTRQDD
+237 ARKAAARQDD

-252 ESSTNPD
+252 ESSANLD
-259 EESMQPYEDL
+259 EETMQLFEDL

-274 TATDPQDNNR
+274 TATDPTDNNR
-284 PLNTPFQLRPSKK
+284 PLHIMFQLKPSKK
-297 LYPEYYEVIENPVD
+297 LYPEYYDVIETPID
-311 LKTVARRIQE
+311 LKTIARKIQE
-321 GAYASLIE
+321 GAYSSIGD
-329 MERDLMLMCR
+329 MEKDLMLMCR

-351 YKDAKLLKKIIVSA
+351 YKDAKLLKKIITA
-365 AKKQESN
+365 AARRQDGGLGSN
-372 AGGMLPKS
+372 TPK
-380 MSTVTSTRSKR
+380 TATTAPSTRSKR
-391 GRSAV
+391 GSRTMA
-396 QSLVAATAALAD
+396 QSLIAQTAALVD
-408 EDEDESDDEEED
+408 EDDESDDEEEEPAET
-420 VNDGE
+420 E
-425 ESDNPQWQLFQTIK
+425 EADNPQWQLFQTIR
-439 TAPNSQGVRMSEY
+439 TAPNNQGVRMSEY
-452 YWKLPSKR
+452 FWKLPSKR
-460 NYPDYYKAIKNPI
+460 LYPDYYKMIKNPI
-473 SLYQIR
+473 SLLQIR

-501 ENAKKYNV
+501 ENAKKYNI
-509 HTSRLYKCAA
+509 HTSRLYKCAV

-539 ESDSDSENNLQ
+539 DSDSESENSSY
-550 QPKLIKRASNVL
+550 QPKLIKRASNLL
-562 TRGKYKDNVPLKKRL
+562 TRGKYKDNIPLKKRL
-577 HVLVKCVMEYVCED
+577 YTLVKCVIEYVCED

-601 KPSKKLYADYYQ
+601 KPSKKLYPDYYQ
-613 IIQEPIDMLGIE
+613 VIAEPIDMLAIE
-625 ANIKAEKYQSENE
+625 ANIKAEKYQNESE
-638 LIADFK
+638 LIQDFK

-659 IYEDANVLEKVL
+659 IYEDANTLEKVL

-676 ELGPLSES
+676 ELGPLPDTS
-684 GKPVKSAASTP
+684 KSKSTASTP

-701 PKKVVPLHVQK
+701 PKKIVPLHLQK
-712 LRTMYDT
+712 LRTLYDT
-719 IKEYHDTKGRQLS
+719 IKDYHDAKGRQLS
-732 QIFMKLP
+732 LIFMKLP

-749 VIKQPMNM
+749 VIKQPIHM

-764 KNNGYDSLDELVSDF
+764 KNNGYENLDELVSDF

-796 YKDALILQRLVLQT
+796 YKDALILQRLVLQS
-810 KVQLS
+810 KLQLS
-815 EDDESVPD
+815 EDEESVPD
-823 VAAAVQE
+823 VSAAVQE

-860 DIIDGK
+860 DVIDGK
-866 KVRGLSLDLI
+866 KIRGLSLDLI
-876 KRRLDRGAYKRLDR
+876 KRRLDRGVYKRLDR

-901 ARKLSRS
+901 ARRLSRT

-927 DDVTRSGDL
+927 DDATRAGDL
-936 LHSPALNYTLLNLSE
+936 LHSPALNYTLLDLSS
-951 QVADL
+951 QVAEL
-956 KRAKLQQELS
+956 KRIKQQQELN
-966 LPQEEESCDASDVK
+966 LPNEDESCDGNETKDSETNTNTETNNSD
-980 DVGNVSN
+980 N
-987 VGNTVSGGGVAM
+987 GGSM
-999 SFNQEVYRP
+999 SFNQEIYRA
-1008 GDFVYVEPTE
+1008 GDFAYIEPSE
-1018 RGMELSVM
+1018 RGMEYSVV

-1039 MLYGNVFYRPS
+1039 MLYGNLFYRPS
-1050 ETYHVASRKFIEKEL
+1050 ETYHVASRKFLDKEL
-1065 FKSDSHLAVPLAKVA
+1065 FKSDAHVAIPLAKVA
-1080 GRCSVLS
+1080 GRCCVLS
-1087 VKDYFRMR
+1087 VKDYFRMQ
-1095 PEGFPEKDVYVCE
+1095 PEGFLEKDVYVCE

-1117 FKKIKVWNFDPEHLK
+1117 FKKIKVWNFDPDHLK
-1132 LVPRER
+1132 LIPREKL
-1138 PLETKRVVSVYKE
+1138 LEPKRVISVYKE

-1169 IEKEKPNVITFNSD
+1169 MEKEKPNVILYNPEDT
-1183 DMENTYFEQYNTCV
+1183 ENTYYEQYNTCAGSV
-1197 GPIKT
+1197 KT

-1217 SQVDTIWSTKDG
+1217 AQIDAIWSTKDG
-1229 KCFFKGPWLLMPP
+1229 KCYFKGPWLLMPT
-1242 EIPHAPTKLFY
+1242 EVPHTPTKLFY
-1253 KQEIFLSTV
+1253 KQELFLSTV

-1277 LDYGEYVCSRPTEI
+1277 LDYGEYICSRPTEI
-1291 PEDDVFICESTYD
+1291 PEDDIYICESLYD
-1304 EGKNLM
+1304 ESKSLI
-1310 RKLGTEGLKKFNHS
+1310 RKLSQEGLKKFNHTS
-1324 SEVTD
+1324 AVTE
-1329 DEIYFFRRP
+1329 DEIYFFRRA
-1338 INPPKEASPLLPKL
+1338 INPAKEASPLLPKL
-1352 ESDILNMGVG
+1352 EPDVLSMGVG

-1385 STEAQPI
+1385 STEAQPV
-1392 LSNIQT
+1392 LSNTQT
-1398 PVSAK
+1398 PVSTK
-1403 KKATGK
+1403 KKTAGK

-1458 ERAIKMNEDGGQIV
+1458 ERAIKMNEDGGQLKGTTTIGTNAMQDV
-1472 NKPVAVMGVGPQPD
+1472 VY
-1486 QVFECCWDGC
+1486 ECCWDNC

-1515 GHVQASFANATA
+1515 GHVQSSFTNAPS
-1527 DVEFQ
+1527 DVEYQ

-1566 NGRVVPPAERSKNYM
+1566 HGRIIPPSERSRNYM
-1581 ASKGPTILPPM
+1581 PSKGPTILPPM

-1603 SGVPAVKQPEPVFIT
+1603 NSLPATKQPEPMFVA

-1637 GLNTENRY
+1637 GLNVENRY
-1645 ISNWDKQMNAS
+1645 ISNWDKQMNANPD
-1656 AENTQIPDVAKLP
+1656 NTQIPDVTKLP

-1691 DMMMRDVLAINKS
+1691 NMMMRDVLAINKT

>member
-1 MFLLVN
+1 
-7 QGSSRRQTSKPNH
+7 
-20 FQATRIT
+20 
-27 SPHLA
+27 
-32 ARASFPHGVHQQVCK
+32 
-47 LDKSTRNSISFHPHV
+47 
-62 IIIIEDQHR
+62 
-71 NICFLKMNKR
+71 MNKR

-90 GTEDDPDD
+90 GTEDDGDD
-98 VQPEPTKR
+98 TPPEPTKR
-106 RRKLDPSDLC
+106 RKKLDPSDLC
-116 QQLYDVLRNQKREDG
+116 QQLYEILRNQKKEDG

-200 KDATELWELCLTTKN
+200 KDATELWELCLNTKN
-215 RIMDEYEDSEQKG
+215 RIMEEYEEPEPKG
-228 KIILKVGRL
+228 KLILKVGRL
-237 ARKVTTRQDD
+237 ARKVTVRQDD

-252 ESSTNPD
+252 ESSTNLD
-259 EESMQPYEDL
+259 EETMQLFEDL

-274 TATDPQDNNR
+274 TATDPTDNNR
-284 PLNTPFQLRPSKK
+284 PLHIMFQLKPSKK
-297 LYPEYYEVIENPVD
+297 LYPEYYDVIETPID
-311 LKTVARRIQE
+311 LKTIARKVQE
-321 GAYASLIE
+321 GAYSSLGD
-329 MERDLMLMCR
+329 MEKDLMLMCR

-351 YKDAKLLKKIIVSA
+351 YKDAKLLKKIITA
-365 AKKQESN
+365 AARRQDSGFGSN
-372 AGGMLPKS
+372 IKIATTAP
-380 MSTVTSTRSKR
+380 STRSKR
-391 GRSAV
+391 GSRTMA
-396 QSLVAATAALAD
+396 QSLIAQTASLRD
-408 EDEDESDDEEED
+408 EDDESDDEEEEPAET
-420 VNDGE
+420 E
-425 ESDNPQWQLFQTIK
+425 EADNPQWQLFQTIR
-439 TAPNSQGVRMSEY
+439 TAPNNQGIRMSEY
-452 YWKLPSKR
+452 FWKLPSKR
-460 NYPDYYKAIKNPI
+460 LYPDYYKTIKNPI
-473 SLYQIR
+473 SLLQIR

-484 GEYGTVSEVAGD
+484 CEYGTVSEVAGD

-501 ENAKKYNV
+501 ENAKKYNM

-539 ESDSDSENNLQ
+539 DSDSESENSSQ
-550 QPKLIKRASNVL
+550 QPKLIKRASNLL
-562 TRGKYKDNVPLKKRL
+562 TRGKYKDNIPLKKRL
-577 HVLVKCVMEYVCED
+577 YALVKCVIEYVCED

-601 KPSKKLYADYYQ
+601 KPSKKLYPDYYQ
-613 IIQEPIDMLGIE
+613 VIAEPIDMLAIE
-625 ANIKAEKYQSENE
+625 ANIKVEKYQNENE
-638 LIADFK
+638 LIQDFK

-659 IYEDANVLEKVL
+659 IYEDANTLEKVL

-676 ELGPLSES
+676 ELGPLPDTPRS
-684 GKPVKSAASTP
+684 KSSASTP

-701 PKKVVPLHVQK
+701 PKKIVPLHLQK
-712 LRTMYDT
+712 LRTLYDT
-719 IKEYHDTKGRQLS
+719 IKDYHDTKGRQLS
-732 QIFMKLP
+732 LIFMKLP

-749 VIKQPMNM
+749 VIKQPIHM
-757 EKIASIL
+757 EKIASTL
-764 KNNGYDSLDELVSDF
+764 KNNGYDNLDELVSDF

-796 YKDALILQRLVLQT
+796 YKVCEFDRVRVNISRMFAQSEQNMLNINATQNPLKMRPCFIRLLRDKELDKHTKRYKKTETKDALILQRLVLQS
-810 KVQLS
+810 KLQLS
-815 EDDESVPD
+815 EDEESVPD
-823 VAAAVQE
+823 VSAAVQE

-860 DIIDGK
+860 DIVDGK
-866 KVRGLSLDLI
+866 KIRGLSLDLI
-876 KRRLDRGAYKRLDR
+876 KRRLDRGVYKRLDR

-901 ARKLSRS
+901 ARRLSRT

-927 DDVTRSGDL
+927 DEMTR
-936 LHSPALNYTLLNLSE
+936 
-951 QVADL
+951 
-956 KRAKLQQELS
+956 
-966 LPQEEESCDASDVK
+966 
-980 DVGNVSN
+980 
-987 VGNTVSGGGVAM
+987 
-999 SFNQEVYRP
+999 
-1008 GDFVYVEPTE
+1008 
-1018 RGMELSVM
+1018 
-1026 LIERLWTNAEGQQ
+1026 
-1039 MLYGNVFYRPS
+1039 
-1050 ETYHVASRKFIEKEL
+1050 
-1065 FKSDSHLAVPLAKVA
+1065 
-1080 GRCSVLS
+1080 
-1087 VKDYFRMR
+1087 
-1095 PEGFPEKDVYVCE
+1095 
-1108 SRYSTKARA
+1108 
-1117 FKKIKVWNFDPEHLK
+1117 
-1132 LVPRER
+1132 
-1138 PLETKRVVSVYKE
+1138 
-1151 RLEKH
+1151 
-1156 KEEIA
+1156 
-1161 ELEEGEKL
+1161 
-1169 IEKEKPNVITFNSD
+1169 NVILYNPEDT
-1183 DMENTYFEQYNTCV
+1183 ENTYYEQYSTCAGSV
-1197 GPIKT
+1197 KT

-1217 SQVDTIWSTKDG
+1217 AQVDAIWSTKDG
-1229 KCFFKGPWLLMPP
+1229 KCYFKGPWLLMPT
-1242 EIPHAPTKLFY
+1242 EVPHTPTKLFY
-1253 KQEIFLSTV
+1253 KQELFLSTV

-1277 LDYGEYVCSRPTEI
+1277 LDYGEYICSRPTEI
-1291 PEDDVFICESTYD
+1291 PEDDVYICESLYD
-1304 EGKNLM
+1304 ESKSLM
-1310 RKLGTEGLKKFNHS
+1310 KKLSQDGLKKFNHTS
-1324 SEVTD
+1324 AVTEDEV
-1329 DEIYFFRRP
+1329 YFFRRP
-1338 INPPKEASPLLPKL
+1338 INPAKVSSDVAQTQSQVKSITPSSAQFEMEASPLLPKL
-1352 ESDILNMGVG
+1352 EPDVLSMGVG

-1385 STEAQPI
+1385 STEAQPV
-1392 LSNIQT
+1392 LSNTQT
-1398 PVSAK
+1398 PVSTK
-1403 KKATGK
+1403 KKTAGK

-1458 ERAIKMNEDGGQIV
+1458 ERAIKMNEDGGQLKGTTAIV
-1472 NKPVAVMGVGPQPD
+1472 TNATQDVVY
-1486 QVFECCWDGC
+1486 ECCWDNC

-1515 GHVQASFANATA
+1515 GHVQSSFANAPS
-1527 DVEFQ
+1527 DVEYQ

-1566 NGRVVPPAERSKNYM
+1566 HGRIIPPSERSRNYM
-1581 ASKGPTILPPM
+1581 PSKGPTVLPPM

-1603 SGVPAVKQPEPVFIT
+1603 SNLPTAKQPEPMFVA
-1618 VPPRPSRVLHSD
+1618 VPPTPSRVLHSD

-1637 GLNTENRY
+1637 GLNVENRY
-1645 ISNWDKQMNAS
+1645 ISNWDKQMNANPD
-1656 AENTQIPDVAKLP
+1656 NTQIPDVTKLP

-1691 DMMMRDVLAINKS
+1691 NMMMRDVLAINKT

>member
-1 MFLLVN
+1 
-7 QGSSRRQTSKPNH
+7 
-20 FQATRIT
+20 
-27 SPHLA
+27 
-32 ARASFPHGVHQQVCK
+32 
-47 LDKSTRNSISFHPHV
+47 
-62 IIIIEDQHR
+62 
-71 NICFLKMNKR
+71 MNKR

-90 GTEDDPDD
+90 GTEDDGDD
-98 VQPEPTKR
+98 VPPEPTKR
-106 RRKLDPSDLC
+106 RKKLDPSDLC
-116 QQLYDVLRNQKREDG
+116 QQLYDILRNQKKEDG
-131 TLLCDAFIRVPKRR
+131 SLLCDAFIRVPKRR

-200 KDATELWELCLTTKN
+200 KDATELWELCVNTKN
-215 RIMDEYEDSEQKG
+215 RIMEEYEEPEPKG
-228 KIILKVGRL
+228 KLILKVGRL

-252 ESSTNPD
+252 ESSTNLD
-259 EESMQPYEDL
+259 EETMQLFEDL

-274 TATDPQDNNR
+274 TATDPTDNNR
-284 PLNTPFQLRPSKK
+284 PLHIMFQLKPSKK
-297 LYPEYYEVIENPVD
+297 LYPEYYDVIETPID
-311 LKTVARRIQE
+311 LKTIARKIQE
-321 GAYASLIE
+321 GAYSSLGD
-329 MERDLMLMCR
+329 MEKDLMLMCR

-351 YKDAKLLKKIIVSA
+351 YKDAKLLKKIITA
-365 AKKQESN
+365 AARRQDGGFGSN
-372 AGGMLPKS
+372 ALKIATTAP
-380 MSTVTSTRSKR
+380 STRSKR
-391 GRSAV
+391 GSRTMA
-396 QSLVAATAALAD
+396 QSLIAQTASLVD
-408 EDEDESDDEEED
+408 EDDESDDEEDEPAET
-420 VNDGE
+420 E
-425 ESDNPQWQLFQTIK
+425 EVDNPQWQLFQTIR
-439 TAPNSQGVRMSEY
+439 TAPNNQGVRMSEY
-452 YWKLPSKR
+452 FWKLPSKR
-460 NYPDYYKAIKNPI
+460 LYPDYYKMIKNPI
-473 SLYQIR
+473 SLLQIR

-501 ENAKKYNV
+501 ENAKKYNM
-509 HTSRLYKCAA
+509 HTSRLYKCAV

-539 ESDSDSENNLQ
+539 DSDSESENSSQ
-550 QPKLIKRASNVL
+550 QPKLIKRASNLL
-562 TRGKYKDNVPLKKRL
+562 TRGKYKDNIPLKKRL
-577 HVLVKCVMEYVCED
+577 YTLVKCVIEYVCED

-601 KPSKKLYADYYQ
+601 KPSKKLYPDYYQ
-613 IIQEPIDMLGIE
+613 VIAEPIDMLAIE
-625 ANIKAEKYQSENE
+625 ANIKVEKYQNENE
-638 LIADFK
+638 LIQDFK

-659 IYEDANVLEKVL
+659 IYEDANTLEKVL
-671 MDKVK
+671 MDKIK
-676 ELGPLSES
+676 ELGPLPDTPRS
-684 GKPVKSAASTP
+684 KSSASTP

-701 PKKVVPLHVQK
+701 PKKIVPLHLQK
-712 LRTMYDT
+712 LRTLYDT
-719 IKEYHDTKGRQLS
+719 IKDYHDAKGRQLS
-732 QIFMKLP
+732 LIFMKLP

-749 VIKQPMNM
+749 VIKQPIHM
-757 EKIASIL
+757 EKIASTL
-764 KNNGYDSLDELVSDF
+764 KNNGYDNLDELVSDF

-796 YKDALILQRLVLQT
+796 YKDALILQRLVLQS
-810 KVQLS
+810 KLQLS
-815 EDDESVPD
+815 EDEESVPD
-823 VAAAVQE
+823 VSAAVQE

-860 DIIDGK
+860 DIVDGK
-866 KVRGLSLDLI
+866 KIRGLSLDLI
-876 KRRLDRGAYKRLDR
+876 KRRLDRGVYKRLDR

-901 ARKLSRS
+901 ARRLSRT

-927 DDVTRSGDL
+927 DDVTRGGDL
-936 LHSPALNYTLLNLSE
+936 LHSPALNYTLLDLSA
-951 QVADL
+951 QVAEL
-956 KRAKLQQELS
+956 KRIKQQQELN
-966 LPQEEESCDASDVK
+966 LPNEEESCDGNETK
-980 DVGNVSN
+980 DSET
-987 VGNTVSGGGVAM
+987 NTNTDANNTDNGGSM
-999 SFNQEVYRP
+999 SFNQEVYRA
-1008 GDFVYVEPTE
+1008 GDFTYIEPTE
-1018 RGMELSVM
+1018 RGMEYSVV
-1026 LIERLWTNAEGQQ
+1026 LIERLWTNADGQQ
-1039 MLYGNVFYRPS
+1039 MLYGNLFYRPS
-1050 ETYHVASRKFIEKEL
+1050 ETYHVASRKFLDKEL
-1065 FKSDSHLAVPLAKVA
+1065 FKSDAHVAVPLAKVA
-1080 GRCSVLS
+1080 GRCCVLS
-1087 VKDYFRMR
+1087 VKDYFRMQ
-1095 PEGFPEKDVYVCE
+1095 PEGFQEKDVFVCE

-1117 FKKIKVWNFDPEHLK
+1117 FKKIKVWNFDPDHLT
-1132 LVPRER
+1132 LVPRDK
-1138 PLETKRVVSVYKE
+1138 PLEPKRVISVYKE

-1169 IEKEKPNVITFNSD
+1169 MEKERPNVILYNPEDT
-1183 DMENTYFEQYNTCV
+1183 ENTYYEQYSTCAGSV
-1197 GPIKT
+1197 KT

-1217 SQVDTIWSTKDG
+1217 AQVDATWSTKDG
-1229 KCFFKGPWLLMPP
+1229 KCYFKGPWLLMPT
-1242 EIPHAPTKLFY
+1242 EVPHTPTKLFY
-1253 KQEIFLSTV
+1253 KQELFLSTV

-1277 LDYGEYVCSRPTEI
+1277 LDYGEYICSRPTEI
-1291 PEDDVFICESTYD
+1291 PEDDVYICESLYD
-1304 EGKNLM
+1304 ESKSLM
-1310 RKLGTEGLKKFNHS
+1310 KKLSQDGLKKYNHTS
-1324 SEVTD
+1324 AVTE

-1338 INPPKEASPLLPKL
+1338 INPAKVSSDVAQTQSQVKSVTPSSAQFEMEASPLLPKL
-1352 ESDILNMGVG
+1352 EPDVLSMGVG

-1385 STEAQPI
+1385 STEAQPV
-1392 LSNIQT
+1392 LSNTQT
-1398 PVSAK
+1398 PVSTK
-1403 KKATGK
+1403 KKTAGK

-1458 ERAIKMNEDGGQIV
+1458 ERAIKMNEDGGQL
-1472 NKPVAVMGVGPQPD
+1472 KGTTTVGTNSTQD
-1486 QVFECCWDGC
+1486 VVYECCWDNC

-1515 GHVQASFANATA
+1515 GHVQSSFVNAPS
-1527 DVEFQ
+1527 DVEYQ

-1566 NGRVVPPAERSKNYM
+1566 HGRIIPPSERSRNYM
-1581 ASKGPTILPPM
+1581 PSKGPTVLPPM

-1603 SGVPAVKQPEPVFIT
+1603 SSLPAAKQPEPMFVA

-1637 GLNTENRY
+1637 GLNVENRY
-1645 ISNWDKQMNAS
+1645 ISNWDKQMNANPD
-1656 AENTQIPDVAKLP
+1656 NTQIPDVTKLP

-1691 DMMMRDVLAINKS
+1691 NMMMRDVLAINKT

>member
-1 MFLLVN
+1 
-7 QGSSRRQTSKPNH
+7 
-20 FQATRIT
+20 
-27 SPHLA
+27 
-32 ARASFPHGVHQQVCK
+32 
-47 LDKSTRNSISFHPHV
+47 
-62 IIIIEDQHR
+62 
-71 NICFLKMNKR
+71 MNKR

-90 GTEDDPDD
+90 GTEDDGDD
-98 VQPEPTKR
+98 IPPEPTKR
-106 RRKLDPSDLC
+106 RKKLDPSDLC
-116 QQLYDVLRNQKREDG
+116 QQLYDVLRNQKKEDG

-151 EVVSNPID
+151 EVVTNPID

-200 KDATELWELCLTTKN
+200 KDATELWELCINTKN
-215 RIMDEYEDSEQKG
+215 RITEEYEDPEPKG
-228 KIILKVGRL
+228 KLILKVARL
-237 ARKVTTRQDD
+237 ARKVATKQED

-259 EESMQPYEDL
+259 EETIQLFEDL

-274 TATDPQDNNR
+274 TATDPTDNNR
-284 PLNTPFQLRPSKK
+284 PLHTMFQLKPSKK
-297 LYPEYYEVIENPVD
+297 LYPEYYDVIETPVD
-311 LKTVARRIQE
+311 LKTVARKIQE
-321 GAYASLIE
+321 GAYSSVAD
-329 MERDLMLMCR
+329 MEKDLMLMCR

-351 YKDAKLLKKIIVSA
+351 YKDAKLLKKIITA
-365 AKKQESN
+365 AARKQDTGICSSI
-372 AGGMLPKS
+372 PKIA
-380 MSTVTSTRSKR
+380 TTAPSTRSKR
-391 GRSAV
+391 GSRTMA
-396 QSLVAATAALAD
+396 QSLIAQTATLPD
-408 EDEDESDDEEED
+408 EDEESDDEEEECAET
-420 VNDGE
+420 E
-425 ESDNPQWQLFQTIK
+425 EADNPQWQLFQTIR
-439 TAPNSQGVRMSEY
+439 TAPNNQGVRMSEY
-452 YWKLPSKR
+452 FWKLPSKR
-460 NYPDYYKAIKNPI
+460 LYPDYYKMIKNPI
-473 SLYQIR
+473 SLLQIR

-501 ENAKKYNV
+501 ENAKKYNI
-509 HTSRLYKCAA
+509 HTSRLYKCAV

-525 QEKVQELLEFDQDS
+525 QEKVQELLEFDQVND
-539 ESDSDSENNLQ
+539 SDSDSEFENSSH
-550 QPKLIKRASNVL
+550 QPKLIKRASNLL
-562 TRGKYKDNVPLKKRL
+562 TRGKYKDNIPLKKRL
-577 HVLVKCVMEYVCED
+577 YALVKCVIEYVCED

-601 KPSKKLYADYYQ
+601 KPSKKLYPDYYQ
-613 IIQEPIDMLGIE
+613 VIAEPIDMLAIE

-638 LIADFK
+638 LIQDFK

-659 IYEDANVLEKVL
+659 IYEDANTLEKVL

-676 ELGPLSES
+676 ELGPLPETP
-684 GKPVKSAASTP
+684 KPIKSSASTP

-701 PKKVVPLHVQK
+701 PKKVIPLHLQK
-712 LRTMYDT
+712 LKTMYDT
-719 IKEYHDTKGRQLS
+719 IKDYHDAKGRQLS
-732 QIFMKLP
+732 LIFMKLP

-757 EKIASIL
+757 EKIASTL
-764 KNNGYDSLDELVSDF
+764 KNNGYENLDELVSDF

-810 KVQLS
+810 KLQLS
-815 EDDESVPD
+815 EDEESVPD
-823 VAAAVQE
+823 VSAAIQE

-860 DIIDGK
+860 DIVDGK
-866 KVRGLSLDLI
+866 KNYTSYCKVNFHNSMFISNNRVRGLSLDLI
-876 KRRLDRGAYKRLDR
+876 KRRLDRGVYKRLDR

-901 ARKLSRS
+901 ARRLSRT

-927 DDVTRSGDL
+927 DEVTRGGDL
-936 LHSPALNYTLLNLSE
+936 LHSPALNYTLLDLSA
-951 QVADL
+951 QVAEL
-956 KRAKLQQELS
+956 KRVKQQQELA
-966 LPQEEESCDASDVK
+966 LPNEEESCDGNETKDSETSANAEGTNSD
-980 DVGNVSN
+980 N
-987 VGNTVSGGGVAM
+987 GGSM
-999 SFNQEVYRP
+999 SFNQEVYRA
-1008 GDFVYVEPTE
+1008 GDFAYIEPTE
-1018 RGMELSVM
+1018 RGMEYSVV

-1039 MLYGNVFYRPS
+1039 MLYGNLFYRPS
-1050 ETYHVASRKFIEKEL
+1050 ETYHVASRKFLDKEL
-1065 FKSDSHLAVPLAKVA
+1065 FKSDAHVAVPLAKVA
-1080 GRCSVLS
+1080 GRCCVLS
-1087 VKDYFRMR
+1087 VKDYFRMQ
-1095 PEGFPEKDVYVCE
+1095 PEGFLEKDVYVCE

-1117 FKKIKVWNFDPEHLK
+1117 FKKIKVWNFDPDHLK
-1132 LVPRER
+1132 LVSRDK
-1138 PLETKRVVSVYKE
+1138 PLEPKRVISVYKE

-1161 ELEEGEKL
+1161 ELEEGEKPT
-1169 IEKEKPNVITFNSD
+1169 EKERPNVILYNSED
-1183 DMENTYFEQYNTCV
+1183 AENTYYEQYNTCAGSV
-1197 GPIKT
+1197 KT

-1217 SQVDTIWSTKDG
+1217 AQIDAIWSTKDG
-1229 KCFFKGPWLLMPP
+1229 KCYFKGPWLLMPA
-1242 EIPHAPTKLFY
+1242 EVPHTPTKLFY
-1253 KQEIFLSTV
+1253 KQELFLSTV

-1277 LDYGEYVCSRPTEI
+1277 LDYGEYICSRPTEI
-1291 PEDDVFICESTYD
+1291 PEDDVYICESLYD
-1304 EGKNLM
+1304 ESKSLM
-1310 RKLGTEGLKKFNHS
+1310 KKLGQEGLKKFNHNS
-1324 SEVTD
+1324 AVTE

-1338 INPPKEASPLLPKL
+1338 INPAKVPG
-1352 ESDILNMGVG
+1352 DV
-1362 LGVGVGVGVGEDSMD
+1362 
-1377 AGGPPSVG
+1377 
-1385 STEAQPI
+1385 AQ
-1392 LSNIQT
+1392 
-1398 PVSAK
+1398 
-1403 KKATGK
+1403 
-1409 KLVTGYILYSSKM
+1409 
-1422 RTQIT
+1422 T
-1427 QNNPESS
+1427 QNQVKSVTPSS
-1434 FGEIS
+1434 TQFEM
-1439 RIVGNEW
+1439 W

-1458 ERAIKMNEDGGQIV
+1458 ERAIKMNEDGGQLKGTSV
-1472 NKPVAVMGVGPQPD
+1472 SVGTNSIQD
-1486 QVFECCWDGC
+1486 VVYECCWDNC

-1515 GHVQASFANATA
+1515 GHVQSSFVNAAS

-1566 NGRVVPPAERSKNYM
+1566 NGRIIPPSERSKNYM

-1603 SGVPAVKQPEPVFIT
+1603 SNVPAAKQPEPMFVA

-1637 GLNTENRY
+1637 ALNVENRY
-1645 ISNWDKQMNAS
+1645 ISNWDKQMNANPD
-1656 AENTQIPDVAKLP
+1656 NTQIPDVTKLP

-1691 DMMMRDVLAINKS
+1691 NMMMRDVLAINKT